1 MDALL
6 WIAFIAGGLLAGGI
20 MFCSFVP
27 RLITG
32 KDICRLSDDGNPGAF
47 NVFRHCGAGVGC
59 LCLALDVLKGLVPVL
74 LAAFFTDTNSIL
86 FAFVM
91 LAPVLGHAAGIFN
104 RMRGGKCIA
113 TSFGVMLG
121 LIPVTYW
128 GIVLLA
134 ALYIAFSLIRLS
146 SNRVRSIIVYGLFAV
161 LSAIVLCVCGLF
173 AAALG
178 CGMISLTA
186 VLKHLLPL
194 QGSINKRG
202 AEFKGND

>member
-1 MDALL
+1 
-6 WIAFIAGGLLAGGI
+6 

-128 GIVLLA
+128 GLVLLA

-146 SNRVRSIIVYGLFAV
+146 SNRVRSIIVYSLFAV
-161 LSAIVLCVCGLF
+161 LSAVVLCLYGF
-173 AAALG
+173 GAAALG

>member
-1 MDALL
+1 MSGVRR
-6 WIAFIAGGLLAGGI
+6 F
-20 MFCSFVP
+20 
-27 RLITG
+27 
-32 KDICRLSDDGNPGAF
+32 KGACTRVACG
-47 NVFRHCGAGVGC
+47 VFYGYKQH
-59 LCLALDVLKGLVPVL
+59 
-74 LAAFFTDTNSIL
+74 F

-128 GIVLLA
+128 GLVLLA

-146 SNRVRSIIVYGLFAV
+146 SNRVRSIIVYSLFAV
-161 LSAIVLCVCGLF
+161 LSAVVLCLCGLF

>member
-1 MDALL
+1 
-6 WIAFIAGGLLAGGI
+6 
-20 MFCSFVP
+20 MFCNFVP

-32 KDICRLSDDGNPGAF
+32 KDICGLSDDGNPGAF

-113 TSFGVMLG
+113 TSFVVMLG

-128 GIVLLA
+128 GLVLLA

-146 SNRVRSIIVYGLFAV
+146 SNRVRSIIVYSLFAV

>member
-1 MDALL
+1 
-6 WIAFIAGGLLAGGI
+6 

-32 KDICRLSDDGNPGAF
+32 KDICGLSDDGNPGAF

-59 LCLALDVLKGLVPVL
+59 LCLALDVLKGLV
-74 LAAFFTDTNSIL
+74 
-86 FAFVM
+86 
-91 LAPVLGHAAGIFN
+91 
-104 RMRGGKCIA
+104 
-113 TSFGVMLG
+113 
-121 LIPVTYW
+121 
-128 GIVLLA
+128 LLA

-146 SNRVRSIIVYGLFAV
+146 SNRVRSIIVYSLFAV
-161 LSAIVLCVCGLF
+161 LSAVVLCLCGLF